1 MDFSQIELIYRAEGN
16 ANLVVAIP
24 QYKKV
29 LRLPKANI
37 STKSSSVGAPASAT
51 SSSGSPSCDLKGL
64 ASMTE
69 PYFIFY
75 YYTIFSTIKL
85 SFHYVVTG

>member
-37 STKSSSVGAPASAT
+37 STKSSAVDT
-51 SSSGSPSCDLKGL
+51 TSPSCDLKGL

-69 PYFIFY
+69 PYFIFD
-75 YYTIFSTIKL
+75 YTIFSTIKTFRFFYPL
-85 SFHYVVTG
+85 HFYIFHIL

>member
-24 QYKKV
+24 QYKKI

-37 STKSSSVGAPASAT
+37 STKSSSVGAPVLAT
-51 SSSGSPSCDLKGL
+51 SSSSGSPSCDLKGL

-75 YYTIFSTIKL
+75 YIIQTI
-85 SFHYVVTG
+85 

>member
-37 STKSSSVGAPASAT
+37 STKST
-51 SSSGSPSCDLKGL
+51 SPSPCDLQGL
-64 ASMTE
+64 PSMTLTL
-69 PYFIFY
+69 YRFFFY
-75 YYTIFSTIKL
+75 LVKFL
-85 SFHYVVTG
+85 F